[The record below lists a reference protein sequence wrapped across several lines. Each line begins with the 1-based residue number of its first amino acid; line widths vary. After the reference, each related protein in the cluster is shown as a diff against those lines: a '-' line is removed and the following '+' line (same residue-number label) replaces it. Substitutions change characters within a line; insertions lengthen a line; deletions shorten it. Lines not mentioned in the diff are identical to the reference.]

1 MYPLLR
7 TAATVAALSLTLGGL
22 AAAPARADD
31 GDPVPDAGI
40 VVYDKGDAGFE
51 CFRIPAIIKA
61 ADGSMLAFAEA
72 RRAYPGKGY
81 CYDDGSID
89 LVMKRS
95 TDRGHT
101 WSEMSTV
108 LAGDP
113 WGRDVGAT
121 RGNPSPVLITRG
133 EHAGRIVLLS
143 TYNVAGSRAVRLPFV
158 QYSDDNGQT
167 WSEAVDLTDQLKAGL
182 PEEGWFATGPQ
193 HAIELQN
200 GPHAGRLVVGLSI
213 SYTVDGQKVTQGA
226 IGWSDDGGVTWQ
238 RGATAEPPKDAD
250 HFSEVGLVE
259 TPTGAVMA
267 IARSRKGEKQDSMQR
282 SRVVNVSHDGGES
295 FAKPRFGYERTLVT
309 TAEVQGSVLNRD
321 SHQPAAGPVMF
332 YAAPTHPTQRKY
344 LSIFVSTNAG
354 QTWDRRWEVTSDRS
368 GYSDLV
374 MWDDVHLGVL
384 YETGL
389 ESGDARDTIRYK
401 EVALDRLGL

>member
-1 MYPLLR
+1 MFPFR
-7 TAATVAALSLTLGGL
+7 AAATIAALSLALGG
-22 AAAPARADD
+22 ATAVPAVADD

-72 RRAYPGKGY
+72 RRAHPGKDY

-101 WSEMSTV
+101 WSQMSTV

-113 WGRDVGAT
+113 WGRDEGAT
-121 RGNPSPVLITRG
+121 RGNPSPVLVTQG

-167 WSEAVDLTDQLKAGL
+167 WSEAVDLTEQLKEGL

-213 SYTVDGQKVTQGA
+213 SYTSGDEKVTEGA
-226 IGWSDDGGVTWQ
+226 IGWSDDGGVTWH
-238 RGATAEPPKDAD
+238 RGATALPPEDAD

-267 IARSRKGEKQDSMQR
+267 IARSRKGPKEDSMPY
-282 SRVVNVSHDGGES
+282 SRVVNLSHDGGES
-295 FAKPRFGYERTLVT
+295 FAEPRFGYERSLVT
-309 TAEVQGSVLNRD
+309 TAEVQGSVLSRD

-344 LSIFVSTNAG
+344 LSIFVSADSG
-354 QTWDRRWEVTSDRS
+354 ATWDRRLEVTSDRS

-374 MWDDVHLGVL
+374 MWDPEHLGVL

-401 EVALDRLGL
+401 EIWTDRLGV